1 MKSRLTIEVTTVPT
15 ADYDRLLD
23 EALDA
28 LADALAERFI
38 ANARA
43 QVAARL
49 GVSPD
54 SIDRERGRDAADAM
68 AVFGGGR

>member
-1 MKSRLTIEVTTVPT
+1 MKPRLRIEVTTVPT

-38 ANARA
+38 ARARA
-43 QVAARL
+43 EVAAEL
-49 GVSPD
+49 GVHPD
-54 SIDRERGRDAADAM
+54 EIDRERGREVGALVAL
-68 AVFGGGR
+68 GGAS